1 MPTVNEIVLPAT
13 QPETEWIG
21 GQAVQKAMPTTDHS
35 IIQKAF
41 LDVLSQWADAESRGL
56 VGAEWRF
63 RVSRPDIP
71 VHPLV
76 PDVAYMSFPRLRSLP
91 AADRQ
96 APTLPPE
103 IVVEVLS
110 PDDKSKNV
118 KRKREDFLAWGVIL
132 HIIADPQTRTIEFF
146 DADGG
151 YHKVDGRTAIYTH
164 PAFSDLHFPIQA
176 IFAKLDIFASSPRGR
191 RRAAG

>member
-21 GQAVQKAMPTTDHS
+21 GRAVRKAMPATNHS

-41 LDVLSQWADAESRGL
+41 LDALSHWADAAQRGL

-63 RVSRPDIP
+63 RVSRPNIP
-71 VHPLV
+71 IHPLV

-96 APTLPPE
+96 TPTLPPD

-110 PDDKSKNV
+110 PDDKPKNV
-118 KRKREDFLAWGVIL
+118 KCKREDFLAWGVTL
-132 HIIADPQTRTIEFF
+132 VIIADPQTRTAEFF
-146 DADGG
+146 DQGGG
-151 YHKVDGRTAIYTH
+151 YDKVDERAAIYMH
-164 PAFSDLHFPIQA
+164 AAFPDLRFPIQA
-176 IFAKLDIFASSPRGR
+176 IFAKLDVLED
-191 RRAAG
+191 